1 MKGRTLK
8 RYSSLISGTE
18 QAEGR
23 EVNAPFTQVCL
34 MKGSRL
40 AEIYIHSSFVFKLK
54 LLSKE
59 MHPGNRLSH
68 MLGKEHISLK
78 LS

>member
-1 MKGRTLK
+1 MKGR
-8 RYSSLISGTE
+8 
-18 QAEGR
+18 
-23 EVNAPFTQVCL
+23 
-34 MKGSRL
+34 RL
-40 AEIYIHSSFVFKLK
+40 AEIYIYSSFVFKLK

-78 LS
+78 LSWQQHA